1 MCLACEGL
9 AFVYRDFAASFLDR
23 GEMPPGFT
31 AADLEALGFVP
42 PFPVAGA
49 TEEGRRGADKA
60 SATTTEV
67 FRCGASG
74 DE

>member
-1 MCLACEGL
+1 
-9 AFVYRDFAASFLDR
+9 
-23 GEMPPGFT
+23 MPPGFT

>member
-9 AFVYRDFAASFLDR
+9 AFVYRDYAASFLDR

-49 TEEGRRGADKA
+49 TKAGRRGADGA
-60 SATTTEV
+60 SATTTDA
-67 FRCGASG
+67 FRCEAPG
-74 DE
+74 EE